1 MADTDGEAEKNPN
14 HGHGHQAHNAMEDH
28 IPAGHHEL
36 MFANMK
42 EGFDEHRSHWTEQ
55 RHQNQSNRDAD
66 VAMARRHA
74 DESFTLRMKHAEN
87 TVETANLA
95 GKAALRAVI
104 QGTISREQIRAI
116 ALEILA
122 DVAADGSTDSTDS

>member
-1 MADTDGEAEKNPN
+1 MADSESPDN
-14 HGHGHQAHNAMEDH
+14 HGHGHQAHDAMEDH
-28 IPAGHHEL
+28 IPSGHHEL

-42 EGFDEHRSHWTEQ
+42 EGFDEHRSSWTEQ
-55 RHQNQSNRDAD
+55 RMQNQHNRDAD
-66 VAMARRHA
+66 AAMARRHA

-104 QGTISREQIRAI
+104 QGSISREQLRAI
-116 ALEILA
+116 MLETLATLA
-122 DVAADGSTDSTDS
+122 DDPKPTP

>member
-1 MADTDGEAEKNPN
+1 MATDSEAEKN

-42 EGFDEHRSHWTEQ
+42 EGFDEHRNHWTEQ
-55 RHQNQSNRDAD
+55 HHQNQSNRDAD
-66 VAMARRHA
+66 RDMARRHA

-122 DVAADGSTDSTDS
+122 DVASERDGQTADE